1 MGYIKQITIQGF
13 KSYKDQMQIEPF
25 SPKCNVIVG
34 RNGSGKSNF
43 FAAVRFVLGDDYH
56 FLSREE
62 RQALLHEGS
71 GSAVMS
77 AYVEVCFDNTED
89 RFQTGKPEFYLRRTI
104 GAKKD
109 EYSVMRKNATKAEVM
124 QALESAGF
132 SRSNPYYIVPQ
143 GRVTALTNMKDAER
157 LKLLKEIS
165 GSNVY
170 ETRRADSLKLLGETD
185 SKCSNID
192 SVVATINERLDEL
205 EGEKEELEAWSKN
218 DRERRSLMYTMK
230 SREED
235 DLERRIENI
244 DMLENEGREMRE
256 NNEAIFMQNESD
268 MSQID
273 TDIGKQRGDLD
284 VLREDRV
291 QLENDRKSATLEKA
305 KIELELKALQDGQ
318 SSAQQAKHS
327 RDTQTK
333 SIRQQIRT
341 REAELKR
348 LLPEYT
354 AKQEEEEAVRS
365 QLLEAEGQRKR
376 LEEKQGRTAFYSNKR
391 QRDDALRA
399 QIEESNGDLSRR
411 KAVLMSTNEEIAEL
425 ESDIKRLEG
434 EIADLRSTIESEGDA
449 GVSLAAKVEKA
460 KDAHKALHDEQTS
473 LFREQNRVNTQ
484 FTNAQDDL
492 RKAEGVFS
500 RLLDH
505 GTSRGLES
513 LRRYQK
519 GGALPGVHGTI
530 ADLIKVPDTYRTVAE
545 YAAEGALFNVVVDDD
560 NVSSK
565 LIDRLIKDKGGRL
578 TFIPLNRI
586 RAPDVNLPTG
596 KGDMQPL
603 LPKLQYDDR
612 YDAAIKHVF
621 AKIVVCPTL
630 DACKSNA
637 KLFNVRAY
645 TPDGDNASRKGQ
657 YRGGFHD
664 PNKSKINAY
673 QKLTESRTRVEE
685 LQQRKH
691 EISAEVDEKRQQ
703 LTTAQSEVRRREHER
718 NKGENSY
725 GPMREELRIKQK
737 ALQDTRD
744 DLARKQRT
752 SSDLQSAIN
761 QLGAQQ
767 SDWEAEIASDFKKA
781 LSRDEE
787 QMLGTLTSTV
797 QDLRRQHA
805 RIKEERAALQ
815 TQKVEAEL
823 DLNEN
828 LQPELD
834 TLLAQQGGAGG
845 SNGQSTRL
853 RDFERALQK
862 IDQTIAG
869 IDQQIEE
876 TDAQIEDIQ
885 TRLGDL
891 EQSRAEK
898 ESNNRQLAKAMER
911 QEQQMSKK
919 DTDRSRFTDQL
930 AEVKRDIRN
939 LGTLPEDVDRK
950 YSRWDA
956 TKVAKELTK
965 VTSAQK
971 QFAHVNKKA
980 FEQYENFT
988 RQRKTLTDRRAEL
1001 DSSRKSIE
1009 NLIDVLDQ
1017 RKDEAI
1023 ARTFRQ
1029 VAQAFKE
1036 VFQELVP
1043 VGQGRLIIN
1052 RRSDAD
1058 VRGRADEDE
1067 SGSDNEEETQA
1078 KKGSK
1083 VAEYTGV
1090 SIAVSFNSKHDEQ
1103 QRISQLSGGQKSLCA
1118 LALIFAI
1125 QKCDPAPFY
1134 LFDEIDANLDAQY
1147 RTAVAE
1153 MLKKLSGQGGKAGDG
1168 GGQFICTTFRPEMVL
1183 VADRCYGVSY
1193 TNKTSS
1199 IDVVETEAALDFVE
1213 GMQKV

>member
-25 SPKCNVIVG
+25 SPNCNVIVG

-89 RFQTGKPEFYLRRTI
+89 RFQTGKPEFFLRRTI

-109 EYSVMRKNATKAEVM
+109 EYSVNRKNATKTEVQQM
-124 QALESAGF
+124 LESAGF

-143 GRVTALTNMKDAER
+143 GRVTALTNMKDSER

-170 ETRRADSLKLLGETD
+170 ETRRADSLKLLADTD
-185 SKCSNID
+185 SKCNNID
-192 SVVATINERLDEL
+192 SVVASMNERLDEL

-218 DRERRSLMYTMK
+218 DRERRSLMYTIK
-230 SREED
+230 SREEA
-235 DLERRIENI
+235 DLEAQIEDI
-244 DMLENEGREMRE
+244 DRLENQGREMRE
-256 NNEAIFMQNESD
+256 NNEAAFVQNE
-268 MSQID
+268 
-273 TDIGKQRGDLD
+273 TDIAQIETDLNKRRGELD

-291 QLENDRKSATLEKA
+291 QSEQDRKSATLEKA
-305 KIELELKALQDGQ
+305 KIELELKALQDNQ
-318 SSAQQAKHS
+318 SLAQQTRRL
-327 RDTQTK
+327 RDTQIK
-333 SIRQQIRT
+333 SVQQQIRA
-341 REAELKR
+341 RETQLKQ
-348 LLPEYT
+348 LLPQYN
-354 AKQEEEEAVRS
+354 AKKEEEEAVRS
-365 QLLEAEGQRKR
+365 QLMEAEGQRKR
-376 LEEKQGRTAFYSNKR
+376 LEEKQGRTAYYSNKR

-399 QIEESNGDLSRR
+399 QIDQSNGDLSRR
-411 KAVLMSTNEEIAEL
+411 KAVLMQTNEEIARL
-425 ESDIKRLEG
+425 ESDIERLEG
-434 EIADLRSTIESEGDA
+434 EITELRSTIESEGDA
-449 GVSLAAKVEKA
+449 AVNLAARLEQA
-460 KDAHKALHDEQTS
+460 RDASRTIRDEQTN

-484 FTNAQDDL
+484 LSSAQAEL
-492 RKAEGVFS
+492 NKAESTFS
-500 RLLDH
+500 RLLDY

-519 GGALPGVHGTI
+519 EGLFEGVHGTI
-530 ADLIKVPDTYRTVAE
+530 ADLLQVSDNYRSVTE
-545 YAAEGALFNVVVDDD
+545 NAAESALFNVVVDNDD
-560 NVSSK
+560 VSTK
-565 LIDRLIKDKGGRL
+565 IIDRLIQDRGGRL

-586 RAPDVNLPTG
+586 QALDLHLPT

-603 LPKLQYDDR
+603 LPKLTYDER
-612 YDAAIKHVF
+612 FETAFKHVF
-621 AKIVVCPTL
+621 AKIVVCPSL

-637 KLFNVRAY
+637 KQFNVRAY

-657 YRGGFHD
+657 YRGGYHD
-664 PNKSKINAY
+664 PSKSKIVAY
-673 QKLTESRTRVEE
+673 QKVIEARTQYEE
-685 LQQRKH
+685 LQQRKRDI
-691 EISAEVDEKRQQ
+691 EKELDQKRQQ
-703 LTTAQSEVRRREHER
+703 LTAASSDVRKREHEK

-725 GPMREELRIKQK
+725 GPMREELRVKHK

-744 DLARKQRT
+744 SLARKQRT
-752 SSDLQSAIN
+752 ASDLQSAIN

-767 SDWEAEIASDFKKA
+767 SDWEAEIASKFEKA

-787 QMLGTLTSTV
+787 QMLVTLTSTV
-797 QDLRRQHA
+797 QDLRRQLA
-805 RIKEERAALQ
+805 RVQEERATLEQ
-815 TQKVEAEL
+815 QKIEAEL

-834 TLLAQQGGAGG
+834 NLQAQQGGTSG
-845 SNGQSTRL
+845 STSQSTRL
-853 RDFERALQK
+853 REYERAL
-862 IDQTIAG
+862 DAVNQTIADL
-869 IDQQIEE
+869 DQQIQE
-876 TDAQIEDIQ
+876 TDAQIENIRAQ
-885 TRLGDL
+885 LTDL
-891 EQSRAEK
+891 EALRSEK
-898 ESNNRQLAKAMER
+898 ELSNRQLAKTMER
-911 QEQQMSKK
+911 QEQAMSRK
-919 DTDRSRFTDQL
+919 DSDRNRHTDNL
-930 AEVKRDIRN
+930 AKVKREIRD
-939 LGTLPEDVDRK
+939 LGTLPEDVNRK
-950 YSRWDA
+950 YARWDT
-956 TKVAKELTK
+956 TKVTKELTK
-965 VTSAQK
+965 VTQALK
-971 QFAHVNKKA
+971 NFAHVNKKA

-988 RQRKTLTDRRAEL
+988 RQRRTLTDRRAEL

-1009 NLIDVLDQ
+1009 MLINTLDQ

-1036 VFQELVP
+1036 VFQQLVP
-1043 VGQGRLIIN
+1043 IGQGRLIIN
-1052 RRSDAD
+1052 RKSDKD
-1058 VRGRADEDE
+1058 VRGNASDEDE
-1067 SGSDNEEETQA
+1067 SDEETQA

-1103 QRISQLSGGQKSLCA
+1103 QKIGQLSGGQKSLCA

-1153 MLKKLSGQGGKAGDG
+1153 MLKKLSGQGGKKGDG

-1193 TNKTSS
+1193 SNKTSS
-1199 IDVVETEAALDFVE
+1199 IDVVEREAALDFVE
-1213 GMQKV
+1213 GMQKT